1 MNLQEVNKILSENN
15 INPERIRINEKYLI
29 PGIYYLYYDES
40 IQKWASFYY
49 DREYNEERYFKTE
62 DQACRKFINLV
73 FSTPEN
79 FKDYNIKEYWKIKD
93 RGEKLIIK
101 YTSRNQ
107 TNEQ

>member
-1 MNLQEVNKILSENN
+1 MNK
-15 INPERIRINEKYLI
+15 KYLI

-49 DREYNEERYFKTE
+49 DREYNEERYFITE
-62 DQACRKFINLV
+62 DQACRKFLELI
-73 FSTPEN
+73 FSSPEN

-101 YTSRNQ
+101 YTSGNQ